1 MLLFSSIPTNEPIIS
16 EGRRKTM
23 RAICNT
29 DSFGKKLALVSRGV
43 SARST
48 IPLLAGILLEAGE
61 GVVWLSATDMELSIQ
76 TSSPAKVEETGKVV
90 IPARIFNDV
99 VRSLPKEDLTL
110 VHDSSEG
117 VVRLS
122 AGENEYR
129 IRAYAAE
136 DFPRLPKFDEAEA
149 FKMNGEALVETV
161 EKVSRSY
168 SRDETR
174 PVLTGILI
182 SFEESRVRMVT
193 TDSYRLS
200 IKETELATTFD
211 GSKEAII
218 PARAM
223 QEVSR
228 IFSASEEEQV
238 EAVLSEN
245 QALFR
250 IGDVLFG
257 TRLIEGNFPEYKR
270 LLPNAFERE
279 ISVSREDL
287 VETLRRVS
295 FFTQRQTPP
304 MPVNLSFSEGAVEVT
319 VRNGEVGEARERLPT
334 TSEDE
339 FHISFNPGY
348 LLDGVSA
355 VDSEKVLFKLN
366 EPLKPGLIVP
376 KTNGEEPDFLYL
388 ITPMRDSPSS

>member
-1 MLLFSSIPTNEPIIS
+1 
-16 EGRRKTM
+16 M
-23 RAICNT
+23 RAVCNT
-29 DSFGKKLALVSRGV
+29 DVFGKKLAMVSRGV

-48 IPLLAGILLEAGE
+48 IQLLGGILLEAE
-61 GVVWLSATDMELSIQ
+61 DSSVRLSATDMELSIQ
-76 TSSPAKVEETGKVV
+76 TSSPAEVEEGGRVV
-90 IPARIFNDV
+90 VPARIFNDV
-99 VRSLPKEDLTL
+99 VRSLPGGELSL
-110 VHDSSEG
+110 AHDRSEG

-122 AGENEYR
+122 ARENEYR

-136 DFPRLPKFDEAEA
+136 DFPQLPKFDEAVA
-149 FKMNGEALVETV
+149 FKMSGEALVETV

-200 IKETELATTFD
+200 IKATELATTFD
-211 GSKEAII
+211 GSREAII

-223 QEVSR
+223 QEVGR
-228 IFSASEEEQV
+228 IFSSADEEQV
-238 EAVLSEN
+238 EVVLSEN

-250 IGDVLFG
+250 VGDVLFG
-257 TRLIEGNFPEYKR
+257 TRLIDGNFPEYKR
-270 LLPNAFERE
+270 LLPHAFERE
-279 ISVSREDL
+279 ISVQREDL
-287 VETLRRVS
+287 MGTLRRVNL
-295 FFTQRQTPP
+295 FAQRQTPP
-304 MPVNLSFSEGAVEVT
+304 VPVSLNFSEGAVEVT
-319 VRNGEVGEARERLPT
+319 VRNGEVGEARERLPA

-339 FHISFNPGY
+339 FHISFNPSY

-355 VDSEKVLFKLN
+355 VDSEKVLFRLN

-376 KTNGEEPDFLYL
+376 DRSDGEPGGEPDFLYL
-388 ITPMRDSPSS
+388 IMPMRDPSQS

>member
-1 MLLFSSIPTNEPIIS
+1 
-16 EGRRKTM
+16 M
-23 RAICNT
+23 RAVCNT
-29 DSFGKKLALVSRGV
+29 DVFGRKLALASRGV

-48 IPLLAGILLEAGE
+48 IQLLGGILLEGQGE
-61 GVVWLSATDMELSIQ
+61 AVRLSATDMELSIQ
-76 TSSPAKVEETGKVV
+76 TTSPAEVEEEGRVV

-99 VRSLPKEDLTL
+99 VRSLPRGELRL
-110 VHDSSEG
+110 VHDHSEG

-122 AGENEYR
+122 ARENEYR
-129 IRAYAAE
+129 IRAYPAE
-136 DFPRLPKFDEAEA
+136 DFPQLPKFDEAEA

-168 SRDETR
+168 SKDETR

-200 IKETELATTFD
+200 IKETEFTTTFE

-238 EAVLSEN
+238 EAVLTEN

-270 LLPNAFERE
+270 LLPTVFERE

-295 FFTQRQTPP
+295 LFTQRQTPAV
-304 MPVNLSFSEGAVEVT
+304 PVSLSFSEGAVEVT
-319 VRNGEVGEARERLPT
+319 VKNGEVGEARERMPT
-334 TSEDE
+334 TSEGQ
-339 FHISFNPGY
+339 FHISFNPSY

-366 EPLKPGLIVP
+366 EPHKPGLVVP

-388 ITPMRDSPSS
+388 ITPMRDPSSS

>member
-1 MLLFSSIPTNEPIIS
+1 
-16 EGRRKTM
+16 M
-23 RAICNT
+23 RAICNIET
-29 DSFGKKLALVSRGV
+29 FSRKLQLVSRGV

-48 IPLLAGILLEAGE
+48 IQLLGGILLEAEGE
-61 GVVWLSATDMELSIQ
+61 ALKLSATDMEISVQ
-76 TSSPAKVEETGKVV
+76 TSSPAEVEGDGRVV
-90 IPARIFNDV
+90 IPARIFNDI
-99 VRSLPKEDLTL
+99 VRSLPGGSFSLEYD
-110 VHDSSEG
+110 DSEG
-117 VVRLS
+117 TVRLV

-129 IRAYAAE
+129 IRAYAA
-136 DFPRLPKFDEAEA
+136 DDYPQLPVFPEEGTFR
-149 FKMNGEALVETV
+149 MSGESLVETV

-182 SFEESRVRMVT
+182 SFEDSRVRMVT

-200 IKETELATTFD
+200 IKESELATTAFE
-211 GSKEAII
+211 GSREAII

-228 IFSASEEEQV
+228 IFSGAQEEEEV
-238 EAVLSEN
+238 EVVLSQN

-250 IGDVLFG
+250 VGDVLLG
-257 TRLIEGNFPEYKR
+257 TRLIDGNFPEYKR
-270 LLPNAFERE
+270 LLPTSFERE

-287 VETLRRVS
+287 IGTLRRVNL
-295 FFTQRQTPP
+295 FAQRQTPP
-304 MPVNLSFSEGAVEVT
+304 VPVSLSFSEGSVEVI
-319 VRNGEVGEARERLPT
+319 VRNGEVGEAHERLPA

-339 FHISFNPGY
+339 FLISFNPSY

-355 VDSEKVLFKLN
+355 IDTEKVVFKFN

-376 KTNGEEPDFLYL
+376 GEADQEEPDFLYL
-388 ITPMRDSPSS
+388 IMPMRDPSLS

>member
-1 MLLFSSIPTNEPIIS
+1 
-16 EGRRKTM
+16 M
-23 RAICNT
+23 RAVCNT
-29 DSFGKKLALVSRGV
+29 DLFSKKLALVSRGV

-48 IPLLAGILLEAGE
+48 IQLLGGILLEAEE
-61 GVVWLSATDMELSIQ
+61 GSLRLSATDMEISIQ
-76 TSSPAKVEETGKVV
+76 TTATAEVEDGGRVV

-99 VRSLPKEDLTL
+99 VRSLPGGELAL
-110 VHDSSEG
+110 AHDRSEG

-122 AGENEYR
+122 ARENEYR
-129 IRAYAAE
+129 IRTYAAE
-136 DFPRLPKFDEAEA
+136 DFPQLPKFDEAAA
-149 FKMNGEALVETV
+149 FKMSGEALVETV

-211 GSKEAII
+211 GAREAII

-228 IFSASEEEQV
+228 IYASSDEEQV
-238 EAVLSEN
+238 DVVLSEN

-250 IGDVLFG
+250 IGEVLFG

-279 ISVSREDL
+279 IPVRREDL
-287 VETLRRVS
+287 IDTLRRVNL
-295 FFTQRQTPP
+295 FAQRQTPP
-304 MPVNLSFSEGAVEVT
+304 VPVTLDFSEGAVEVT
-319 VRNGEVGEARERLPT
+319 VRNGEVGEARERLPAG
-334 TSEDE
+334 SEDD
-339 FHISFNPGY
+339 FHISFNPTY

-355 VDSEKVLFKLN
+355 VDSEKVLFRLN
-366 EPLKPGLIVP
+366 ESLKPGLIVP
-376 KTNGEEPDFLYL
+376 GDPDAEGSDGEGSDGEEPDFLYL
-388 ITPMRDSPSS
+388 IMPMRDPARS

>member
-1 MLLFSSIPTNEPIIS
+1 
-16 EGRRKTM
+16 M
-23 RAICNT
+23 RAVCNT
-29 DSFGKKLALVSRGV
+29 DLFGKKLALVSRGV

-48 IPLLAGILLEAGE
+48 IQLLGGILLETEE
-61 GVVWLSATDMELSIQ
+61 GSVRLSATDMEISIQ
-76 TSSPAKVEETGKVV
+76 TTAAAEVEEQGRVV

-99 VRSLPKEDLTL
+99 VRSLPGGELAL
-110 VHDSSEG
+110 AHDRSEG

-122 AGENEYR
+122 ARDNEYR

-136 DFPRLPKFDEAEA
+136 DFPQLPNFDEAAA
-149 FKMNGEALVETV
+149 FKMSGEALVETV

-211 GSKEAII
+211 GTREAII

-223 QEVSR
+223 QEVGR
-228 IFSASEEEQV
+228 IFSGSDEEQIDV
-238 EAVLSEN
+238 ALSEN

-257 TRLIEGNFPEYKR
+257 TRLIEGNFPEYKN
-270 LLPNAFERE
+270 LLPTTFERE
-279 ISVSREDL
+279 ISVRREDL
-287 VETLRRVS
+287 IDTLRRVNL
-295 FFTQRQTPP
+295 FAQRQTPP
-304 MPVNLSFSEGAVEVT
+304 VPVSLDFSEGAVEVM
-319 VRNGEVGEARERLPT
+319 VRNGEVGEARERLPANSA
-334 TSEDE
+334 SEDD

-348 LLDGVSA
+348 L
-355 VDSEKVLFKLN
+355 
-366 EPLKPGLIVP
+366 I
-376 KTNGEEPDFLYL
+376 
-388 ITPMRDSPSS
+388 

>member
-1 MLLFSSIPTNEPIIS
+1 
-16 EGRRKTM
+16 M
-23 RAICNT
+23 RAVCNT
-29 DSFGKKLALVSRGV
+29 DVFGRKLALASRGV

-48 IPLLAGILLEAGE
+48 IQLLGGILLEAQGE
-61 GVVWLSATDMELSIQ
+61 AVRLSATDMELSIQ
-76 TSSPAKVEETGKVV
+76 TSSPAEVEEEGRVV

-99 VRSLPKEDLTL
+99 VRSLPRGELGL
-110 VHDSSEG
+110 VHDHSEG

-122 AGENEYR
+122 ARENEYR

-136 DFPRLPKFDEAEA
+136 DFPQLPKFDEAEA
-149 FKMNGEALVETV
+149 FKMSGEALVETV

-182 SFEESRVRMVT
+182 SFEESRIRMVT

-200 IKETELATTFD
+200 IKETELTTTFD
-211 GSKEAII
+211 GSREAII

-228 IFSASEEEQV
+228 IISGSDEEQV
-238 EAVLSEN
+238 EVVLSEN
-245 QALFR
+245 QTIFR

-257 TRLIEGNFPEYKR
+257 TRLIEGNFPEYRR
-270 LLPNAFERE
+270 LLPQTFERE
-279 ISVSREDL
+279 ISVQREDL
-287 VETLRRVS
+287 VDTLRRVNL
-295 FFTQRQTPP
+295 FAQRQTPP
-304 MPVNLSFSEGAVEVT
+304 VPVSLAFSEGAVEVM
-319 VRNGEVGEARERLPT
+319 VRNGEVGEARERLPA

-339 FHISFNPGY
+339 FHISFNPSY

-366 EPLKPGLIVP
+366 ESLKPGLIVP
-376 KTNGEEPDFLYL
+376 DADGEETDFLYL
-388 ITPMRDSPSS
+388 IMPMRDPARS

>member
-1 MLLFSSIPTNEPIIS
+1 
-16 EGRRKTM
+16 M
-23 RAICNT
+23 RAICNI

-43 SARST
+43 SPRST
-48 IPLLAGILLEAGE
+48 IQLLAGILLEAGE
-61 GVVWLSATDMELSIQ
+61 EVVRLSATDMELSIQ
-76 TSSPAKVEETGKVV
+76 TSSSAKVEETGKVV

-99 VRSLPKEDLTL
+99 VRSLPKEELTL

-117 VVRLS
+117 VVRLL

-129 IRAYAAE
+129 IRVYAAE

-149 FKMNGEALVETV
+149 FKMSGEALVETV

-228 IFSASEEEQV
+228 IFSTSEEEQV

-295 FFTQRQTPP
+295 LFAQRQTPP
-304 MPVNLSFSEGAVEVT
+304 VPVSLSFSEGAVEVA
-319 VRNGEVGEARERLPT
+319 VRNGEVGEAHERLPT
-334 TSEDE
+334 TSEGE
-339 FHISFNPGY
+339 FDISFNPSY

-366 EPLKPGLIVP
+366 DPLKPGLIVP
-376 KTNGEEPDFLYL
+376 QTNGEEPDFLYL
-388 ITPMRDSPSS
+388 ITPMREPPSS

>member
-1 MLLFSSIPTNEPIIS
+1 
-16 EGRRKTM
+16 M
-23 RAICNT
+23 RAVCNT
-29 DSFGKKLALVSRGV
+29 DLFSRKLALVSRGV

-48 IPLLAGILLEAGE
+48 IQLLGGILLEAE
-61 GVVWLSATDMELSIQ
+61 EETTVRLSATDMEISIQ
-76 TSSPAKVEETGKVV
+76 TSSVGQVEEGGRVV

-99 VRSLPKEDLTL
+99 VRSLREGEISL
-110 VHDSSEG
+110 VHDRSEG

-122 AGENEYR
+122 ARENEYR

-136 DFPRLPKFDEAEA
+136 DFPQLPRFDEAGA
-149 FKMNGEALVETV
+149 FKMSGEALVETV
-161 EKVSRSY
+161 EKVARSY

-211 GSKEAII
+211 GSREAII

-228 IFSASEEEQV
+228 IYASSDEEQIEV
-238 EAVLSEN
+238 SLSEN

-257 TRLIEGNFPEYKR
+257 TRLIDGNFPEYKR

-279 ISVSREDL
+279 ISVSKEDL
-287 VETLRRVS
+287 VDSLRRVS
-295 FFTQRQTPP
+295 LFTQRQTPP
-304 MPVNLSFSEGAVEVT
+304 VPVSLDFSKGAVEVT
-319 VRNGEVGEARERLPT
+319 VRNGEVGEARERLPA
-334 TSEDE
+334 TSEDV
-339 FHISFNPGY
+339 FHISFNPSY

-355 VDSEKVLFKLN
+355 VDSEEILFKLN
-366 EPLKPGLIVP
+366 ESLKPGLIVP
-376 KTNGEEPDFLYL
+376 KTDGEEPDFLYL
-388 ITPMRDSPSS
+388 IMPMRDPARS

>member
-1 MLLFSSIPTNEPIIS
+1 
-16 EGRRKTM
+16 M
-23 RAICNT
+23 RAVCNT
-29 DSFGKKLALVSRGV
+29 DLFSKKLALVSRGV

-48 IPLLAGILLEAGE
+48 IQLLGGILLEAEE
-61 GVVWLSATDMELSIQ
+61 GSLTLSATDMEISIQ
-76 TSSPAKVEETGKVV
+76 TTAEAEVEEQGRVV

-99 VRSLPKEDLTL
+99 VRSLPGGELAL
-110 VHDSSEG
+110 AHDRSEG
-117 VVRLS
+117 AVRLS
-122 AGENEYR
+122 ARENEYR

-136 DFPRLPKFDEAEA
+136 DFPQLPKFDEAAA
-149 FKMNGEALVETV
+149 FKMSGEALVETV

-211 GSKEAII
+211 GSREAII

-228 IFSASEEEQV
+228 IYASSDEEQV
-238 EAVLSEN
+238 EVFLSEN

-279 ISVSREDL
+279 ISVQREDL
-287 VETLRRVS
+287 IDTLRRVNL
-295 FFTQRQTPP
+295 FAQRQTPP
-304 MPVNLSFSEGAVEVT
+304 VPVSLNFSEGAVEVT
-319 VRNGEVGEARERLPT
+319 VRNGEVGEARERLPAA
-334 TSEDE
+334 SEDD
-339 FHISFNPGY
+339 FHISFNPTY

-355 VDSEKVLFKLN
+355 VDSEKVLFRLN
-366 EPLKPGLIVP
+366 ESLKPGLIVP
-376 KTNGEEPDFLYL
+376 GGPDDEGSDGEEPDFLYL
-388 ITPMRDSPSS
+388 IMPMRDPSQS